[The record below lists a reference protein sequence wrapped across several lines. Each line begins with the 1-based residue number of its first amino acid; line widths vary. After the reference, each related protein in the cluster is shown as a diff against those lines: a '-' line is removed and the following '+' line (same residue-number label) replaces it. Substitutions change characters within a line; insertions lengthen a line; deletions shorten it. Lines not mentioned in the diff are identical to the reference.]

1 MKSAVLADNILRE
14 LALAVARNNVGAM
27 RPLQEVAAGEGLTLT
42 EYHEIAK
49 NPQFLRYVDVYT
61 AEMKDSGFSFA
72 AKARILAEDLLPHAY
87 HMAKD
92 IDVPAPV
99 RMKAIENLV
108 TWGDLAP
115 KNNQPSLNGPSFS
128 ITISLPDTSTGKGHV
143 ITVDHLAQSD
153 DNEPSTY
160 LSTAPL
166 LGNDRHPL
174 VPVDFF
180 ESDDYEYAGDDVMDA
195 PL

>member
-1 MKSAVLADNILRE
+1 MRSAVLADNILRE

-42 EYHEIAK
+42 EYNEIAK

-61 AEMKDSGFSFA
+61 TEMKDSGFSFA

-108 TWGDLAP
+108 EWGDLKP
-115 KNNQPSLNGPSFS
+115 KNTQFNQGGPSFS
-128 ITISLPDTSTGKGHV
+128 ITISLPDSTAGKGHI
-143 ITVDHLAQSD
+143 ITVDHSPQSSD
-153 DNEPSTY
+153 TELSTD

-180 ESDDYEYAGDDVMDA
+180 ESDDYEYAGDDIMDA